1 MSLNAL
7 LFSKSPETVQ
17 LPAAAVEDLGIR
29 IDVCSDI
36 FSAIKKGTQQSF
48 SCLIVDWS
56 DRPEVG
62 FLLKRARE
70 SAANRNAAAI
80 AIVDHVPS
88 PVEAHE
94 NHLDFFIHRPIAA
107 EEVREVLAKACRQMK
122 GQMQA
127 ALDAELVG
135 PLERVETRQASN
147 EPESPNSVSRSAAAD
162 SPSPEE
168 PKTDFED
175 LERQE
180 TLPLDEPAIDET
192 ERRRARPVIGFR
204 MLCAVVLTLVAAF
217 CVWRSRDTM
226 LYLAHT
232 HEGILQVAR
241 ESMAALVS
249 TRRPGAQPP
258 QLQMAQGE
266 QDAYFSRTPQN
277 TNARPT
283 LALIPVEADLPEG
296 SRRLR
301 KAFDFPL
308 PRPELMRSDPPPLHV
323 RRPQVPESLRGAPP
337 ITRPVVAPSG
347 SGPIVPVSITLP
359 QIPQFT
365 EAAHLSEE
373 AARTLLIRSVDP
385 VYPPEAAAQNLEGPV
400 VLQAL
405 IGRDGSVEDLKIVR
419 GYFVLGLAAIAAVQ
433 QWQFQP
439 YLLNGHAAKA
449 QTLLTVNF
457 SRPSN

>member
-7 LFSKSPETVQ
+7 LFSKSPATAQ

-48 SCLIVDWS
+48 SCLIVDWA

-70 SAANRNAAAI
+70 SAANRNTVAI

-94 NHLDFFIHRPIAA
+94 NQLDFFIHRPIAA

-147 EPESPNSVSRSAAAD
+147 EPENPNSVPGAEAPA
-162 SPSPEE
+162 SPPDE
-168 PKTDFED
+168 PQMDFED
-175 LERQE
+175 LEREEE
-180 TLPLDEPAIDET
+180 TAPADEPLFEEAKH
-192 ERRRARPVIGFR
+192 RRSRPVIGFR
-204 MLCAVVLTLVAAF
+204 MLCAAVLTLVAAF
-217 CVWRSRDTM
+217 CIWRSRDTV

-232 HEGILQVAR
+232 HEGIFQVAR

-249 TRRPGAQPP
+249 SRRPGAQPAHI
-258 QLQMAQGE
+258 QIAEEQ

-296 SRRLR
+296 SQRLR
-301 KAFDFPL
+301 KAFNFPL
-308 PRPELMRSDPPPLHV
+308 PTPELMRSDPPPLHV
-323 RRPQVPESLRGAPP
+323 RHPQVPESLRGAPP

-373 AARTLLIRSVDP
+373 AARGLLIRSVDP

-405 IGRDGSVEDLKIVR
+405 IGRDGRVEDLKIVR
-419 GYFVLGLAAIAAVQ
+419 GYFVLGRAAIAAVQ
-433 QWQFQP
+433 KWQFQP
-439 YLLNGHAAKA
+439 YMLNGHAAKA

-457 SRPSN
+457 TRGSN